1 MRPPVKKTYKQDALP
16 FDLPINSKTE
26 RKTSNPG
33 LHSSSKPSCPPSLN
47 HALHKGPGAKAIR
60 KAARGASWPL
70 QQSQLR
76 RAPHRLYVFVSYK
89 RRRGLLP
96 TAYPDTLK
104 LLTKTKV
111 SNTLPQPRL
120 QLQIRVHVD
129 TPYDSP
135 TDMNRRGWDQGAG
148 VGWGSMVRYQGLRT

>member
-16 FDLPINSKTE
+16 FDLPINSKTG

-33 LHSSSKPSCPPSLN
+33 LNSSSKPSYPRGLN
-47 HALHKGPGAKAIR
+47 HALHKGPDAKAIR

-89 RRRGLLP
+89 RRR
-96 TAYPDTLK
+96 
-104 LLTKTKV
+104 V